1 MAHVKRLAN
10 GRWQGRYRDA
20 ERRERAANFRTRAEA
35 QRWLDAQTADLVR
48 GDWRDPRSGR
58 ITVRELAQTWYETT
72 AALKPSTR
80 LAYRSLLDAWVL
92 PRWGGK
98 EVRRIEHGTIAAW
111 AAEVSA
117 SGSASTT
124 RKVVGVLRS
133 VLELAVR
140 DRRIPTNPAHGITL
154 PRLPIAEQR
163 FLGASDLD
171 NLADAMPSERDRVLC
186 LLLGWTGVRFGEAA
200 ALRVESV
207 DTLRRRVRIIEAV
220 AEVRG
225 SIIFGT
231 PKTHASRSVVL
242 PGFLASIL
250 GEYLATVRR
259 WGLVF
264 PDAVGGPLRVTN
276 WNQRTF
282 TPTAK
287 LVDLT
292 PPKLRV
298 HDLRHT
304 AASLMIASGAGV
316 KIVQQQL
323 GHRSATLTLDRYA
336 HLFPDELDA
345 RSTALDGL
353 KARTPADSSRTAA
366 ASSTV
371 ADITT

>member
-1 MAHVKRLAN
+1 VAHIRKLGP
-10 GRWQGRYRDA
+10 GRWQARYRDA
-20 ERRERAANFRTRAEA
+20 ERREHAHNASTRAAA
-35 QRWLDAQTADLVR
+35 QRWLDQQTAALVR

-58 ITVRELAQTWYETT
+58 ITVGELAQTWYETT

-92 PRWGGK
+92 TRWTGMQ
-98 EVRRIEHGTIAAW
+98 VRRIGHGTIAAW

-117 SGSASTT
+117 STSASTT

-133 VLELAVR
+133 ILELAVR

-154 PRLPIAEQR
+154 PRLPVAEQR
-163 FLGASDLD
+163 FLGPDELET
-171 NLADAMPSERDRVLC
+171 LADAMPSQRDRVLC

-207 DTLRRRVRIIEAV
+207 DTLRRRVWITEAV

-225 SIIFGT
+225 SIIIGT

-242 PGFLASIL
+242 PGFLAPIL

-259 WGLVF
+259 SGLVF
-264 PDAVGGPLRVTN
+264 PDAAGGPLRVTN

-282 TPTAK
+282 TPTATS
-287 LVDLT
+287 VGPM

-345 RSTALDGL
+345 LSSALDGL
-353 KARTPADSSRTAA
+353 KARTPAASSRTAA
-366 ASSTV
+366 ESGAV